1 MVPRLIADD
10 DDLRRFS
17 CFKDKNSPILKGW
30 RKEIFGNDALALRE
44 GRLTIGYDPQAR
56 EIKFL

>member
-1 MVPRLIADD
+1 MPRLIADD